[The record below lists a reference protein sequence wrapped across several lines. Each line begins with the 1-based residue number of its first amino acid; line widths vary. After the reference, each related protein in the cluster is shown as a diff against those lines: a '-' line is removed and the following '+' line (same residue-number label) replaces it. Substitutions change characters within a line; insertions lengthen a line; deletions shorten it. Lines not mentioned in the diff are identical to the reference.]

1 MDSILLKAID
11 MSVTRGN
18 PPGHFA
24 AVPKPA
30 TEAEKE
36 IGKVPGRSSIRKTK
50 AANHLCPFRKSRAC
64 GMEPSERIA
73 MAVVSGPALSDR
85 LAETLY
91 TEALLLADETHAYY
105 DLAGRSDREQLEPR
119 ERVQFACEAL
129 KATTRLMHVI
139 AWLATRRAIATGE
152 LPEGDPRSAERQLG
166 ESTPS
171 DTNVLGAMPTPARR
185 LILAGIDLHE
195 RVGRVAAGIEAP
207 IATASPARALLQ
219 RLERSL

>member
-1 MDSILLKAID
+1 
-11 MSVTRGN
+11 
-18 PPGHFA
+18 
-24 AVPKPA
+24 
-30 TEAEKE
+30 
-36 IGKVPGRSSIRKTK
+36 
-50 AANHLCPFRKSRAC
+50 
-64 GMEPSERIA
+64 MEPNERIT

-91 TEALLLADETHAYY
+91 TEALILADETHAYY
-105 DLAGRSDREQLEPR
+105 DAAGRSERERLEPR

-152 LPEGDPRSAERQLG
+152 LPEGDPRSAERRLG
-166 ESTPS
+166 ESAPS
-171 DTNVLGAMPTPARR
+171 DTTVLGAMPTAARR

-195 RVGRVAAGIEAP
+195 RVGRVAVGIEAP

>member
-1 MDSILLKAID
+1 
-11 MSVTRGN
+11 
-18 PPGHFA
+18 
-24 AVPKPA
+24 
-30 TEAEKE
+30 
-36 IGKVPGRSSIRKTK
+36 
-50 AANHLCPFRKSRAC
+50 
-64 GMEPSERIA
+64 

-105 DLAGRSDREQLEPR
+105 DLAGRAEREKLEPR

-152 LPEGDPRSAERQLG
+152 LPEGDPRSPERRLG

-171 DTNVLGAMPTPARR
+171 DASILGLMPTAARR

-207 IATASPARALLQ
+207 IASASPARALLQ
-219 RLERSL
+219 RLERSF